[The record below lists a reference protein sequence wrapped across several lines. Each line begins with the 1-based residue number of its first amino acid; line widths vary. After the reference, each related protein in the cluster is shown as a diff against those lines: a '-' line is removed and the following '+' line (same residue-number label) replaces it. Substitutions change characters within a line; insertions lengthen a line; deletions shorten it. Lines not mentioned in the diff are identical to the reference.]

1 MKRLANDE
9 TRTRGLRKKPGT
21 KTLTEAEAD
30 RGIIMNTENNEVVPG
45 LSSADVADMAE
56 KVFNWTD
63 GNHPQLS
70 SSENGFLDIL
80 KNGKPDMSA
89 SPAFIRKAVL

>member
-1 MKRLANDE
+1 MCS
-9 TRTRGLRKKPGT
+9 
-21 KTLTEAEAD
+21 
-30 RGIIMNTENNEVVPG
+30 ENEEVVPG

-63 GNHPQLS
+63 GNRPQLNS
-70 SSENGFLDIL
+70 SGNSFLDIL
-80 KNGKPDMSA
+80 QNAKPDISA